1 MRRIEE
7 QSYYEI
13 LEVSPEASAKEIQRA
28 YELAQE
34 TFAPESMAIY
44 SLFSEKELQ
53 EIQEAIEEA
62 YHVLMDENLRKN
74 YDQFHLQP
82 NMGRDRK
89 KTTERPVDFQG
100 KEPSLSFTGLLAPTE
115 VESYRGKTL
124 REIREKMGIDL
135 KAISSETKINPKILE
150 WIEEEAWDKLPPD
163 VYLKGFLKGYAQLLN
178 LDPKRVVED
187 YLKFSPRGKK
197 K

>member
-150 WIEEEAWDKLPPD
+150 WIEEEAWNKLPPD